1 GVPAARAAGERAGAG
16 RSAGARAATAVA
28 TTATHPITGPA
39 VQPAARPDQT
49 VGRPVARADQMGGES
64 TMRADQMGGQPTAQ
78 ADQMVDQS
86 SARAAQLVGEPV
98 ARTESIAVDVG
109 PGATATLTAS
119 ARIQQPALWGPPPT
133 QHPHRYLAVTELRS
147 GEEVLDRYETTFGVR
162 SIEVDPTDGLLV
174 NGEPVRVQGVNNH
187 HDLGA

>member
-1 GVPAARAAGERAGAG
+1 LSGYPA
-16 RSAGARAATAVA
+16 
-28 TTATHPITGPA
+28 
-39 VQPAARPDQT
+39 
-49 VGRPVARADQMGGES
+49 
-64 TMRADQMGGQPTAQ
+64 
-78 ADQMVDQS
+78 
-86 SARAAQLVGEPV
+86 
-98 ARTESIAVDVG
+98 ARTESISVHAG
-109 PGATATLTAS
+109 PAATPTLPAS

-187 HDLGA
+187 HDLGALGAAFHERAAERQLEILQEMGANALRTDRKSVV